1 MSQLH
6 VAAVAIALS
15 AFALPDSTVFAQ
27 VFVGRPG
34 GTSGAPPLSMEGRVT
49 DRDDIYTCAA
59 APGGS
64 RVRENC
70 EVDTETVQFQQEIK
84 LLLKL
89 NAPPPSAQC
98 GATTTT
104 AYQQL
109 NTIARVNSMLTITD
123 CATAAS
129 GTFTVLAV
137 VKEDSGQDRP
147 LEFSEK
153 WQRDTDDDVSFAAD
167 YPIGENVE
175 LVSLRLRDLTC
186 TCGDPP
192 KEEHASA
199 ED

>member
-6 VAAVAIALS
+6 AAAVVALS
-15 AFALPDSTVFAQ
+15 ALALPHSTVYAQ

-49 DRDDIYTCAA
+49 DREGIYTCAA

-70 EVDTETVQFQQEIK
+70 EVETETLHFEQEIK

-89 NAPPPSAQC
+89 NAPPPMEQC

-109 NTIARVNSMLTITD
+109 NTIARVSGTLTIAD

-129 GTFTVLAV
+129 G
-137 VKEDSGQDRP
+137 
-147 LEFSEK
+147 
-153 WQRDTDDDVSFAAD
+153 
-167 YPIGENVE
+167 
-175 LVSLRLRDLTC
+175 
-186 TCGDPP
+186 
-192 KEEHASA
+192 
-199 ED
+199 